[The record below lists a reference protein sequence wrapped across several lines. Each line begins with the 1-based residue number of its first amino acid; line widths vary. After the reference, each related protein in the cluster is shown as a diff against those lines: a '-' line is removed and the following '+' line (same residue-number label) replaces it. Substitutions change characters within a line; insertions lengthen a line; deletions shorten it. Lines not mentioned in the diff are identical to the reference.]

1 LNQRNFIIQRQDVK
15 VLFKL
20 APLHFSK
27 TLFMTPGWKGA
38 FPALS
43 GTESGGMVSL
53 GMFNLYSAMEGGEKE
68 KSNHRV
74 ISPARSQ
81 ERITPSFSQSRQRA
95 GLPPGPHSG
104 GLLPGRGF
112 RSRPGGISIMRHS
125 WFHGWGG
132 KVHPASFCGDPVGP
146 LRTALSRP
154 MLSRL
159 GRDSSP

>member
-1 LNQRNFIIQRQDVK
+1 
-15 VLFKL
+15 
-20 APLHFSK
+20 
-27 TLFMTPGWKGA
+27 MTPGWKGA
-38 FPALS
+38 FPAL
-43 GTESGGMVSL
+43 GGAESGGMVSL
-53 GMFNLYSAMEGGEKE
+53 GMFNLHSAMEGGEKE
-68 KSNHRV
+68 ESNHRV

-154 MLSRL
+154 MLLALIALNPRPQL
-159 GRDSSP
+159 GNLKSEGGQAILSPPRSVPSPRKGLF